1 MARPVTEWVN
11 VTGDIS
17 IIARESGEVWFHTSS
32 AAKGALDPFAAPM
45 TGAGSAGSTIGLL
58 DGAINLGFS
67 GIEKRLARPDLTLA
81 GYIVALVGAYH
92 TSVDTPRNLRRAA
105 ERFSQL
111 GRPEVAAY
119 LEERAR
125 EETGHDRLALK
136 DLRALGVPGER
147 LVANFIPEGIKPLCK
162 RFDDLC
168 AEDYPIGSIGYSY
181 CLERIAALKQKA
193 DIETV
198 QAMCPDGI
206 DATRF
211 LRSHSSLG
219 SEASHVDETIK
230 FVASLA
236 ANDRISVVR
245 ETYKSALIMA
255 EGYNHELLKSE
266 TEMLDEIEQAIGE
279 ALPYRHSS
287 HRSPRAE
294 QTARGAGAPIGS

>member
-1 MARPVTEWVN
+1 MTRSITEWVN
-11 VTGDIS
+11 VTSDVS
-17 IIARESGEVWFHTSS
+17 IIARESGEVWFHTPSS
-32 AAKGALDPFAAPM
+32 SNLDPFATPM
-45 TGAGSAGSTIGLL
+45 TGVGSPGSTIGLL
-58 DGAINLGFS
+58 DGAINLGFAA
-67 GIEKRLARPDLTLA
+67 IEKRLARPELTIA
-81 GYIVALVGAYH
+81 AYIVALVGAYH

-105 ERFSQL
+105 SRFLEL

-181 CLERIAALKQKA
+181 CLERIAALKEKS
-193 DIETV
+193 DIEKVRTL
-198 QAMCPDGI
+198 CPEGV

-219 SEASHVDETIK
+219 SEASHVEETIT
-230 FVASLA
+230 FVASLPA
-236 ANDRISVVR
+236 VDRISVVQA
-245 ETYKSALIMA
+245 TYQSALIMA

-266 TEMLDEIEQAIGE
+266 KELLEEIRQAIGE
-279 ALPYRHSS
+279 ALPYSRG
-287 HRSPRAE
+287 PVPLGLE
-294 QTARGAGAPIGS
+294 EVGARPVA

>member
-1 MARPVTEWVN
+1 MARLVTEWVK
-11 VTGDIS
+11 VTPDIS
-17 IIARESGEVWFHTSS
+17 IIARQSGEVWFYAPSGT
-32 AAKGALDPFAAPM
+32 KENVDPFATPM
-45 TGAGSAGSTIGLL
+45 TGPGSAGSTVGLL
-58 DGAINLGFS
+58 DGAINLGFTA
-67 GIEKRLARPDLTLA
+67 IEKRLARPDPTIA
-81 GYIVALVGAYH
+81 SYIVALVGAYH

-105 ERFSQL
+105 GRFDEL

-147 LVANFIPEGIKPLCK
+147 LVANYIPEGIKPLCK

-168 AEDYPIGSIGYSY
+168 VEGYPIGCIGYSY
-181 CLERIAALKQKA
+181 CLERIAALKQET
-193 DIETV
+193 DIEKV

-219 SEASHVDETIK
+219 SEATHVEETIN
-230 FVASLA
+230 FVASLP
-236 ANDRISVVR
+236 ANDRIRVIQ
-245 ETYKSALIMA
+245 ETYESAMILA

-266 TEMLDEIEQAIGE
+266 VEVLEELEHALGE
-279 ALPYRHSS
+279 ALPYRHASRPLHS
-287 HRSPRAE
+287 E
-294 QTARGAGAPIGS
+294 KRGARPLAAR